1 MYATS
6 LHTTNNG
13 IFKTILITEIIEK
26 CRFLSSDF
34 FFPFSAS
41 HIAFLMAFPA
51 LGEIL
56 PNLSD

>member
-6 LHTTNNG
+6 LYKTTKC
-13 IFKTILITEIIEK
+13 IFKTILVIEITEK
-26 CRFLSSDF
+26 CSFLFNDF
-34 FFPFSAS
+34 FSFSAS
-41 HIAFLMAFPA
+41 HIAFLIAFPA